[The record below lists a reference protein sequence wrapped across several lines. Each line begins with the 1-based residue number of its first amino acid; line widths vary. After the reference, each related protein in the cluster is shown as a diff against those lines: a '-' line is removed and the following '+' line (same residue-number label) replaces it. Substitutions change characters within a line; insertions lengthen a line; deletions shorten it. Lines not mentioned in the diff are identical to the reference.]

1 MSNVFLT
8 GYRATGKTT
17 VAELIAAALGKEAVD
32 ADVFLEQRA
41 GKTIAQIFE
50 EEGEQ
55 GFRDRETE
63 VVLELA
69 NGEDMVVALGGGA
82 ILREENRRALDGRG
96 VTVWLTASPNVIF
109 ERMNTDPLT
118 GQRRPALTSAGGLE
132 EIRSLLAVR
141 TPLYQAVADF
151 TVDTDTNT
159 PQQVAEEI
167 VARIRRESA
176 GR

>member
-41 GKTIAQIFE
+41 GKTIAQIFQ

-63 VVLELA
+63 VVQELA
-69 NGEDMVVALGGGA
+69 HGEDRVVALGGGA
-82 ILREENRRALDGRG
+82 ILREENRRALEGRG

-109 ERMNTDPLT
+109 ERMNTDPST

-167 VARIRRESA
+167 VARISRESA
-176 GR
+176 GH